1 MQTPPL
7 SEKET
12 RLELFAGIHPQNQQP
27 VFEQCLATPTETEHQ
42 YRLLKSPMFV
52 RGVAARDIVKIVPES
67 RGRFSLVE
75 RGGNLCVR
83 VFLRE
88 PDSALE
94 EALTGELEKLG
105 GHLDIAS
112 ERALVYS
119 IHFGIGFQT
128 LEKLL
133 DTHLPKGSARWLYGN
148 VYDDEG
154 QPLNWWQSM
163 MQV

>member
-1 MQTPPL
+1 MQNPPL

-12 RLELFAGIHPQNQQP
+12 RLELFAGIHPENQQP
-27 VFEQCLATPTETEHQ
+27 VFEQCLATPTDSEHQ
-42 YRLLKSPMFV
+42 FRLLKSPMFV
-52 RGVAARDIVKIVPES
+52 RGLAALDVVEINPES
-67 RGRFSLVE
+67 RGRFQLVK

-83 VFLRE
+83 VFLRQ
-88 PDSALE
+88 PNPALE
-94 EALTGELEKLG
+94 EGLTGELEKLG

-133 DTHLPKGSARWLYGN
+133 DKALPRGEARWLYGN

-154 QPLNWWQSM
+154 QPLNWWQDM
-163 MQV
+163 MQA